1 MRLEFHADIAD
12 PLGYCCR
19 LLRKAYRRGVKV
31 VVCGE
36 PERLSRLDTLLWTF
50 EQLEFVPHARLR
62 ANERPDPTL
71 AARTPIWLADAA
83 ATWPP
88 ADVVVNLGEQPI
100 DQPERF
106 ERIVEI
112 VGDAQA
118 ERLAG
123 RARWRHYVASGLTP
137 ERVGNAA
144 TTADDAA
151 ASP

>member
-1 MRLEFHADIAD
+1 VH
-12 PLGYCCR
+12 
-19 LLRKAYRRGVKV
+19 
-31 VVCGE
+31 
-36 PERLSRLDTLLWTF
+36 
-50 EQLEFVPHARLR
+50 
-62 ANERPDPTL
+62 
-71 AARTPIWLADAA
+71 TPIWLADAA

-100 DQPERF
+100 EQPARF

-137 ERVGNAA
+137 ERAGNAA
-144 TTADDAA
+144 TTADDAS